1 MPTGSGASQRQWRTY
16 LESSQR
22 LRFTAKLHLLDEKRG
37 HPPGVPFL
45 ALPED
50 PATGVTVAFNPVA
63 IPRDGPGDGSLADGV
78 IAASHVL
85 DIQSCVHPDLISLG
99 FPFLKF
105 WD

>member
-1 MPTGSGASQRQWRTY
+1 LTKKGDIRRVS
-16 LESSQR
+16 
-22 LRFTAKLHLLDEKRG
+22 
-37 HPPGVPFL
+37 PFY

-78 IAASHVL
+78 IATSQVL